1 MIMPR
6 IMMMRSLKMT
16 NYNQVKMPSYNYLQA
31 YLLPALNLY
40 DCINPETVLPY
51 EEVVH
56 NLKKELE
63 YV

>member
-1 MIMPR
+1 MI
-6 IMMMRSLKMT
+6 IRSPKMT
-16 NYNQVKMPSYNYLQA
+16 NYNQIEMPSYDYPQA

-51 EEVVH
+51 EEEVH

>member
-1 MIMPR
+1 
-6 IMMMRSLKMT
+6 MT
-16 NYNQVKMPSYNYLQA
+16 NYNPIKMPSYDYPQA

-51 EEVVH
+51 EEEVH